1 MIKGAQRKVQIRRKS
16 STHFENNRKSCA
28 SFSADDTTNIIETD
42 KFHVKNFRPFVSE
55 EKIQRNFCV
64 ETSLLSFTNAQ
75 RR

>member
-28 SFSADDTTNIIETD
+28 SFSADDTIIETD
-42 KFHVKNFRPFVSE
+42 TFHVKNFRPFVSE